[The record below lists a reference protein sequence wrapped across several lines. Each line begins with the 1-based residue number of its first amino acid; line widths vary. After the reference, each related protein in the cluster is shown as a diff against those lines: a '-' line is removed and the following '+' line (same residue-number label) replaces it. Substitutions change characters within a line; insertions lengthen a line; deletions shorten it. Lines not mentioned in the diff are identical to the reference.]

1 MKSLIILERQ
11 CLMEQTKLEGA
22 DDITDACIASQR
34 NLEKLDTL
42 EDHCKDIK
50 RGSPSPVLHSN
61 GHLWVQWSV
70 WAVSHRRDVAAPT
83 GQTKGKEG
91 KTQAVKVGTG
101 GLGTGIL
108 RRV

>member
-1 MKSLIILERQ
+1 
-11 CLMEQTKLEGA
+11 MEQTKLEGA

-91 KTQAVKVGTG
+91 NTG
-101 GLGTGIL
+101 SESRDRWIRDRYTEKSIGMKSSCECI
-108 RRV
+108 R